1 MVFTD
6 LYKRA
11 REGLRSN
18 EYLGVHSN
26 GVEQLDDITRS
37 HANASEA
44 DGLSDVSLLG
54 CAVDVDVARKGV
66 AVPSFK
72 ALEPQDARH
81 DRIAAGSI
89 HWQYLAG
96 RDAAF
101 ENSSGRHVIADL
113 FSDAE
118 LSERR
123 GVGAPGIAESE
134 FRVPLSAMV
143 PTAAVPAASVTV
155 PVRPPP
161 ATATVPILLTPAAM
175 PTMPVPS
182 VGSSTRT
189 APDAVP

>member
-6 LYKRA
+6 LCERA

-18 EYLGVHSN
+18 KDLGVHSN

-37 HANASEA
+37 HTNASEA

-134 FRVPLSAMV
+134 FRGGDGICAGGFAIAEHNHLLVGGADDHLVSRRG
-143 PTAAVPAASVTV
+143 S
-155 PVRPPP
+155 
-161 ATATVPILLTPAAM
+161 ATAKK
-175 PTMPVPS
+175 
-182 VGSSTRT
+182 
-189 APDAVP
+189 